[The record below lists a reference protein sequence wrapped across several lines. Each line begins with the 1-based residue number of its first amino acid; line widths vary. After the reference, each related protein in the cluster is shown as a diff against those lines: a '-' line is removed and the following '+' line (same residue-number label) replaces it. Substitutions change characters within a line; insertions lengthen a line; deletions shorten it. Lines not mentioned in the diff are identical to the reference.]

1 MQLRNSLPIL
11 GALEDIPNLITFA
24 GALAAMAACYCALN
38 RSFDAALV
46 LALWA
51 HVADSLDGLAARR
64 RPERKAGVRELGKH
78 LDSHADLLSGGAFP
92 LVFLITAGN
101 GEPVAVLGG
110 FLLCAAGVLR
120 LSYFDVHG
128 LNSGAFVGLPL
139 PHNVLVLCGV
149 YWLSL
154 AAPAD
159 LRPTL
164 LGSAAI
170 LTAALHVLPI
180 PFPKMNNAAILAS
193 VVLAAALSP
202 ILAGFGS

>member
-1 MQLRNSLPIL
+1 MRLRSSLPIL

-24 GALAAMAACYCALN
+24 GALAAMAACYCALQREFN
-38 RSFDAALV
+38 AALV

-64 RPERKAGVRELGKH
+64 RPGRTASVKQLGKH

-128 LNSGAFVGLPL
+128 LSSGAFVGLPL
-139 PHNVLVLCGV
+139 PHNALVLCSV
-149 YWLSL
+149 YWFSL
-154 AAPAD
+154 AAPED
-159 LRPTL
+159 FRPIL
-164 LGSAAI
+164 LGISAI

-180 PFPKMNNAAILAS
+180 PFPKMNNTAILAS
-193 VVLAAALSP
+193 VVLAIALSP
-202 ILAGFGS
+202 ILAGFGR